1 MTKRYDS
8 KQILE
13 NSEDTYEDVFEN
25 RGVSHIRQYG
35 SPNMTHLTV
44 DQIRELDRVGHVW
57 KVGDRFYKLSHK
69 YYGDAKYWWVIAWFN
84 KKPTESH
91 VEFGEVIYIP
101 LPLERVLQY
110 YDVV

>member
-1 MTKRYDS
+1 MRNDGRRVVVNNVDLYEEM
-8 KQILE
+8 LE
-13 NSEDTYEDVFEN
+13 ERDVKYF
-25 RGVSHIRQYG
+25 RQYVT
-35 SPNMTHLTV
+35 PNMV
-44 DQIRELDRVGHVW
+44 YPSPREMRQIKTISHVW
-57 KVGDRFYKLSHK
+57 KKGDRFYKLAHQHYRDSSL
-69 YYGDAKYWWVIAWFN
+69 WWVIAWFN